1 MNYKF
6 VYFLF
11 FSLLL
16 SCQQISSNKND
27 KIYFD
32 IQNKFK
38 NSGFALVYSE
48 NLSEIKS
55 LENRSLDIYH
65 KSLKKKS
72 SVKILNPENGKYV
85 IANVKSNK
93 IRFSN
98 FYNSV
103 ISLRIA
109 EDLSLNLN
117 EPFIE
122 IISISKD
129 STFIA
134 KKAKTFDEEKSVAEK
149 APIDGVKISNLN
161 SRPKKIKKTK
171 KKLFS
176 YSIKV
181 ADFYYKD
188 TAKIMLGRIQNET
201 SIKNLQIIRL
211 SETKYR
217 LLIGPFDDIKSL
229 KNSFEMMNILN
240 FENLEIIKN
249 V

>member
-1 MNYKF
+1 MNYKL
-6 VYFLF
+6 VSLLF
-11 FSLLL
+11 FTLLL
-16 SCQQISSNKND
+16 SCQQINSNKKD

-55 LENRSLDIYH
+55 LETRSLDIYH
-65 KSLKKKS
+65 KSLKKKTN
-72 SVKILNPENGKYV
+72 VKILNPKNGKFV

-98 FYNSV
+98 FYNSI
-103 ISLRIA
+103 ISPRIA
-109 EDLSLNLN
+109 EDLSLNLD

-161 SRPKKIKKTK
+161 LKPKKIKKTK
-171 KKLFS
+171 KELFS

-181 ADFYYKD
+181 ADFYYLD
-188 TAKIMLGRIQNET
+188 SAKMLIDRIK
-201 SIKNLQIIRL
+201 KNSSVRNVKIVKI
-211 SETKYR
+211 SDVKYR
-217 LLIGPFDDIKSL
+217 VLIGPFNDIKDIKIAFEQIMSL
-229 KNSFEMMNILN
+229 D
-240 FENLEIIKN
+240 FENLEILKN